1 MQHPFLN
8 FRLGLKRARPTT
20 CAPVGMAEKAEG
32 MAEKADTCDARGPQ
46 NSAPERIN
54 NVIEDC
60 IFSINIAS
68 LIKMPLDQDA

>member
-1 MQHPFLN
+1 
-8 FRLGLKRARPTT
+8 
-20 CAPVGMAEKAEG
+20 MAEKAEG